1 MKQTV
6 RWSKTHWTLHS
17 FAEKILFSLPW
28 FFWKSMSNHVVR
40 IIQTIAYRWF
50 SFNSSCVTS
59 CSRCPLINSRYF
71 MLFLICRS
79 ETSVFHSMFEKWKPA
94 VKKKKEIIYPKLM
107 ERFIYAQ
114 IKILVDPYYYRA
126 CHITYLKISQT
137 ITYGWFYFNKLI
149 LSLSSRILFL
159 NSRSSMLLFFSR
171 RSDYCSIW
179 CVKNGMETHTALG
192 NLLVQI
198 CMIWKLLV
206 ALSRLSES
214 ELEQSTANSAV
225 PCQKDIQL
233 IKCKPKSK
241 NNYFWQLKRSS
252 F

>member
-1 MKQTV
+1 
-6 RWSKTHWTLHS
+6 
-17 FAEKILFSLPW
+17 
-28 FFWKSMSNHVVR
+28 
-40 IIQTIAYRWF
+40 
-50 SFNSSCVTS
+50 
-59 CSRCPLINSRYF
+59 
-71 MLFLICRS
+71 
-79 ETSVFHSMFEKWKPA
+79 
-94 VKKKKEIIYPKLM
+94 M

-159 NSRSSMLLFFSR
+159 NSRSFMLLFFSR

-206 ALSRLSES
+206 ALSRLSDQNWNNLPQILQCPVRRTS
-214 ELEQSTANSAV
+214 SSLNVNLRVRIIISDSWKGVHFKINKLRSTHNVQLAYWRNSWYALSPAV
-225 PCQKDIQL
+225 KYVVRFQWLKDGMTLKFSFSSLQ
-233 IKCKPKSK
+233 
-241 NNYFWQLKRSS
+241 YFHLA
-252 F
+252 

>member
-1 MKQTV
+1 
-6 RWSKTHWTLHS
+6 
-17 FAEKILFSLPW
+17 
-28 FFWKSMSNHVVR
+28 
-40 IIQTIAYRWF
+40 
-50 SFNSSCVTS
+50 
-59 CSRCPLINSRYF
+59 
-71 MLFLICRS
+71 
-79 ETSVFHSMFEKWKPA
+79 
-94 VKKKKEIIYPKLM
+94 M

-114 IKILVDPYYYRA
+114 IKILVDPYYYGA

-171 RSDYCSIW
+171 RSDYDSIW

-233 IKCKPKSK
+233 IKCKPRSK
-241 NNYFWQLKRSS
+241 NNEKEFILKSINSVLPTTCSSLIEEILDMHCHLQLSMLCVFNDLRMVWRLS
-252 F
+252 FLLVHFSISI

>member
-1 MKQTV
+1 
-6 RWSKTHWTLHS
+6 
-17 FAEKILFSLPW
+17 
-28 FFWKSMSNHVVR
+28 
-40 IIQTIAYRWF
+40 
-50 SFNSSCVTS
+50 
-59 CSRCPLINSRYF
+59 
-71 MLFLICRS
+71 
-79 ETSVFHSMFEKWKPA
+79 
-94 VKKKKEIIYPKLM
+94 M

-171 RSDYCSIW
+171 RSDYDSIW

-233 IKCKPKSK
+233 IKCKPRSK
-241 NNYFWQLKRSS
+241 NNEKEFILKSINSVLPTTCSSLIEEIFDMHCHLQLSMLCVFNDLRMVWRLS
-252 F
+252 FLLVHFNISI

>member
-1 MKQTV
+1 
-6 RWSKTHWTLHS
+6 
-17 FAEKILFSLPW
+17 
-28 FFWKSMSNHVVR
+28 
-40 IIQTIAYRWF
+40 
-50 SFNSSCVTS
+50 
-59 CSRCPLINSRYF
+59 
-71 MLFLICRS
+71 
-79 ETSVFHSMFEKWKPA
+79 
-94 VKKKKEIIYPKLM
+94 M

-137 ITYGWFYFNKLI
+137 ITYGRFYFNKLI

-198 CMIWKLLV
+198 CMVWKLLV

-214 ELEQSTANSAV
+214 ELEQPTANSAM

-233 IKCKPKSK
+233 IKCKPRSTVSIIISDSWKGVHFKINKLRSTHNVQLAWYTLSPAVK
-241 NNYFWQLKRSS
+241 YVVRFQWLKDGMTLKFSFSSLQYFHLA
-252 F
+252 